1 MIWGRGSKKGNNKFV
16 QMLENA
22 PWEWL
27 WTVFEEVPTCWLLTT
42 STYHAAAGHT
52 LFLSLH
58 SLEFSMPD
66 QFR

>member
-1 MIWGRGSKKGNNKFV
+1 MEGRSKEGNNNLV
-16 QMLENA
+16 RTPENA
-22 PWEWL
+22 PQERL
-27 WTVFEEVPTCWLLTT
+27 QTVLQKVASVLWLLTP
-42 STYHAAAGHT
+42 STHRAAAGHT